1 MRSTDFSNESQDS
14 VHLNTYAGAPIT
26 NVFQIRP
33 AVEIDMTCPVSNLT
47 TMAARPTISF
57 PERHPDKRLGELM
70 LYIAKKSQFDQN
82 FGGTKLNKIL
92 FYADF
97 VSYGRSGKP
106 ITGAEYIKQEF
117 GPTPKRLLPVR
128 KQLESKKEAAVQRI
142 DFLGKEQQRLV
153 ALRDPDLS
161 LFSGEEI
168 ALVDQVIEYLKGKSA
183 KEMSE
188 LSHNRAWRVA
198 KMNGSI
204 PYEAAFI
211 SDENPNER
219 DVERGRELV
228 EQHGWAV

>member
-1 MRSTDFSNESQDS
+1 M
-14 VHLNTYAGAPIT
+14 NTYAALRIANT
-26 NVFQIRP
+26 FQIRP
-33 AVEIDMTCPVSNLT
+33 AAEIDITCLVINLT
-47 TMAARPTISF
+47 PMAARPTVSF

-128 KQLESKKEAAVQRI
+128 KQLEARKEAAVQRV

-168 ALVDQVIEYLKGKSA
+168 ALVDQVIVYLRRKSA
-183 KEMSE
+183 KDVSE
-188 LSHNRAWRVA
+188 LSHNRAWSVA
-198 KMNGSI
+198 KMGGSI

-219 DVERGRELV
+219 DIERGRELV

>member
-1 MRSTDFSNESQDS
+1 MDTCGGRAFNKFQNRPATEIDITCPRST
-14 VHLNTYAGAPIT
+14 
-26 NVFQIRP
+26 
-33 AVEIDMTCPVSNLT
+33 LT
-47 TMAARPTISF
+47 AMAARPTVSF

-70 LYIAKKSQFDQN
+70 LYVAKKSQFDPN

-97 VSYGRSGKP
+97 VAYGRSGKP
-106 ITGAEYIKQEF
+106 VTGTEYIKQEF
-117 GPTPKRLLPVR
+117 GPTPKRLVPVR
-128 KQLESKKEAAVQRI
+128 KQLEAKKEAAVQRV
-142 DFLGKEQQRLV
+142 DFLGMEQQRLV

-168 ALVDQVIEYLKGKSA
+168 ALVDQVIEYLRGKSA
-183 KEMSE
+183 KEVSA

-198 KMNGSI
+198 KMGESI

-211 SDENPNER
+211 SDENPNEA

-228 EQHGWAV
+228 EHHGWAV

>member
-1 MRSTDFSNESQDS
+1 M
-14 VHLNTYAGAPIT
+14 AA
-26 NVFQIRP
+26 
-33 AVEIDMTCPVSNLT
+33 EIDIAYPVSNLRA
-47 TMAARPTISF
+47 MAACPTVSF

-70 LYIAKKSQFDQN
+70 LYIAKKSQFDHN

-92 FYADF
+92 FYADS
-97 VSYGRSGKP
+97 VSYSRSGKP

-128 KQLESKKEAAVQRI
+128 KQLESRKEAAVQRV
-142 DFLGKEQQRLV
+142 DFLRKEQQRLV
-153 ALRDPDLS
+153 ALREPDLS

-168 ALVDQVIEYLKGKSA
+168 ALVDQVIELLRGKSA
-183 KEMSE
+183 KDVSE

-198 KMNGSI
+198 KMGGSI

-211 SDENPNER
+211 SDENPNEQ
-219 DVERGRELV
+219 DVERGRELI